1 MPPKQRA
8 PKRAR
13 SEPPVE
19 DVEGVAAMESK
30 AATKKAHPE
39 HTFWTLTYNQNPA
52 ELEDVSA
59 PRVSASPQLMLT
71 RIKKFLQDK
80 CRQWIITTEGDGTH
94 TKIHYHV
101 ALRFGNALDL
111 DKSYRT
117 DNVPRW
123 YKYLEGAPPE
133 LKFKP
138 HDNWYGPLGYC
149 IKKGNIIDNHNVTD
163 DTLEQAKEEYAKF
176 VRNKEWMDFA
186 KGNMIIPVDRLP
198 IYLSLATNEWG
209 CQSDDE
215 CYNKLMEAGFTCRVF
230 PRDTVYARAFKK
242 RKLQ

>member
-1 MPPKQRA
+1 MPPKRA

-13 SEPPVE
+13 SEPHAENVE
-19 DVEGVAAMESK
+19 SVAAMESK
-30 AATKKAHPE
+30 AATKKKHTE
-39 HTFWTLTYNQNPA
+39 HTFWTLTYNQNLH
-52 ELEDVSA
+52 EQKDVSA
-59 PRVSASPQLMLT
+59 SAVSASPQLMLT

-123 YKYLEGAPPE
+123 YKYLESGPPE
-133 LKFKP
+133 LKFSP
-138 HDNWYGPLGYC
+138 HNNWYGPLGYC

-163 DTLEQAKEEYAKF
+163 DTLEQAKEQYANY
-176 VRNKEWMDFA
+176 VENKEWMDFA
-186 KGNMIIPVDRLP
+186 KSQLIIPADRMTTFVDFIRDKH
-198 IYLSLATNEWG
+198 G
-209 CQSDDE
+209 CESIDE
-215 CYNKLMEAGFTCRVF
+215 CYHKLMERGFVSRLF
-230 PRDTVYARAFKK
+230 PPKGVYAQMFKK
-242 RKLQ
+242 RKLE